1 MEDKTMRTS
10 LLIIALLAISLVIF
24 PMSAYTQTIE
34 YSDLFITPQ
43 HNPAFFGGYVGGDGN
58 TTSGFNSYIDWSVGN
73 GVPFNSYGLDDMIFS
88 TNVGDFLRPNDWL
101 ERMRITKDG
110 YVGIGTA
117 DPSEILHVEGNLFL
131 GKANESTRYIKMP
144 RTAGGNN
151 GNLEIQAGGVTASSG
166 TAWQGGNLVL
176 RAGDLNTAGIY
187 WEGYGAVKIYAG
199 KNQLVNRYNGDI
211 IFYAGY
217 NYDERLRIIGDTG
230 RVGIGTASP
239 AGTLDVNGSIYQRG
253 NRLYADYVFSPEYK
267 LESIEEH
274 TAFMREN
281 RHLKAIPEA
290 KVDENGLE
298 FIELGSHSKGIVEEL
313 EKAHIYIEQLHAKIT
328 EMEARLKK
336 LEVKD

>member
-1 MEDKTMRTS
+1 MRTS
-10 LLIIALLAISLVIF
+10 LLIIAVLAFGLVIV

-34 YSDLFITPQ
+34 SSNLFITPQ
-43 HNPAFFGGYVGGDGN
+43 YNVAFFGGYLGGDGN
-58 TTSGFNSYIDWSVGN
+58 TASGFNNYIDWSVGN

-117 DPSEILHVEGNLFL
+117 DPSEMLHVEGNLFL

-144 RTAGGNN
+144 RTAAGNN
-151 GNLEIQAGGVTASSG
+151 GNLEIQAGGVTGSSG

-176 RAGDLNTAGIY
+176 RAGDLNTLGTF

-199 KNQLVNRYNGDI
+199 KNHAVNMLNGDI

-217 NYDERLRIIGDTG
+217 NYDERLRIVGDTG

-253 NRLYADYVFSPEYK
+253 VRLHADYVFNPEYK
-267 LESIEEH
+267 LESIKEH
-274 TAFMREN
+274 SAFMWEN
-281 RHLKAIPEA
+281 KHLKAIPET
-290 KVDENGLE
+290 KVDANGLE
-298 FIELGSHSKGIVEEL
+298 FIEVGSHTKGIVEEL

-328 EMEARLKK
+328 EMEARLNK
-336 LEVKD
+336 LEVKK